1 MTAELAANRY
11 GKSGIRLATVAR
23 DGDTHRFTDLE
34 IEVRLEGDF
43 TAAHTE
49 GDNRAVLP
57 TDTMRGTCYAVART
71 HGTDDVADYGRAL
84 VDRFLEAAPAVAR
97 ARVEL
102 VAFGWEHLEVDAT
115 PHPHTFRPLA
125 GGRQVTT
132 VDRQRDGALR
142 LHGGV
147 RGFRILKTTGSAF
160 SGFLRDEYTTL
171 PETRDR
177 IMATTVVASWGYAGG
192 DVEHARLLGAVPAT
206 FGAAFARHDDSES
219 LQHTL
224 HVMGEAVV
232 DAHSEIAWIRFR
244 MPNEHHILS
253 DLSPYGLDNPNEVFL
268 VADKPFGVIEG
279 TVVRPGHQAEPAW

>member
-1 MTAELAANRY
+1 MPAELAANRY

-23 DGDTHRFTDLE
+23 DGASHRFTDLE
-34 IEVRLEGDF
+34 IDVRLEGDF
-43 TAAHTE
+43 AAAHTQ
-49 GDNRAVLP
+49 GDNSAVLP
-57 TDTMRGTCYAVART
+57 TDTMRGTCYALART
-71 HGTDDVADYGRAL
+71 HGTADLASYGRAL
-84 VDRFLEAAPAVAR
+84 VDRFLEAAPAVTR

-102 VAFGWEHLEVDAT
+102 VSFGWEHLEVDGA

-125 GGRQVTT
+125 GGQQVTI
-132 VDRQRDGALR
+132 VERQRDAALR

-177 IMATTVVASWGYAGG
+177 IMATTVVATWAYTGA
-192 DVEHARLLGAVPAT
+192 DVEHARLLSAVPAT

-219 LQHTL
+219 VQHTL
-224 HVMGEAVV
+224 HVMGGAVV
-232 DAHSEIAWIRFR
+232 DAHPEVAWIRFR

-279 TVVRPGHQAEPAW
+279 TVVRPGVEAEPGW